1 MIFKSDQMYQAVST
15 ALAVAPTDAT
25 VLITGESG
33 TGKEVITNQIYQA
46 SKRFGKPFLK
56 VNCAAIPDTLLDSE
70 LFGYEPGAF
79 TGASKSGKTGIFELA
94 NGGTLMLDE
103 IGEMSVQMQT
113 KLLRVLQNHEITK
126 IGGHKAIRVDV
137 RIIAAT
143 NKNLLQCI
151 EEHTFREDLYYRLNV
166 VPIQLVPLRE
176 RKSDIEVLF
185 YHFFEK
191 YTKKYIKAIEI

>member
-1 MIFKSDQMYQAVST
+1 MILKVTKCIRLFYC
-15 ALAVAPTDAT
+15 LAVAPTDAT

-56 VNCAAIPDTLLDSE
+56 VNCAAIPDTLMESE

-103 IGEMSVQMQT
+103 IGECQFRCRQSCSVSCRTARSPKSAAQSHPC
-113 KLLRVLQNHEITK
+113 RCPHYCR
-126 IGGHKAIRVDV
+126 HK
-137 RIIAAT
+137 
-143 NKNLLQCI
+143 
-151 EEHTFREDLYYRLNV
+151 
-166 VPIQLVPLRE
+166 
-176 RKSDIEVLF
+176 
-185 YHFFEK
+185 
-191 YTKKYIKAIEI
+191 